1 MPISR
6 EDFEAI
12 VHQHQRMLYR
22 VAWNFFRNA
31 SIAQEIVQDVLLQLF
46 ETEPAIASTA
56 HLQSW
61 LRRAVTH
68 RCIDLARRKHTHLE
82 TQVDDLP
89 DVAEEAPESDPLL
102 DDRLRRLV
110 ASLPEI
116 QRLVVILRF
125 GEDMDSEE
133 IAAALDLPS
142 PTVRSHLQRALALL
156 REKAPRVLGGEI
168 NVSTG
173 RQSS

>member
-1 MPISR
+1 
-6 EDFEAI
+6 
-12 VHQHQRMLYR
+12 V
-22 VAWNFFRNA
+22 
-31 SIAQEIVQDVLLQLF
+31 VQDVLLQLF
-46 ETEPAIASTA
+46 ETAPDIASPA

-68 RCIDLARRKHTHLE
+68 RCIDLARRKRMQVE
-82 TQVDDLP
+82 TQVEEMPEVADELP
-89 DVAEEAPESDPLL
+89 ENDPLL
-102 DDRLRRLV
+102 DERLRRLV

-125 GEDMDSEE
+125 GEDLDSEE
-133 IAAALDLPS
+133 IGAALDMPS

-156 REKAPRVLGGEI
+156 REKAPRILGEKFHESI
-168 NVSTG
+168 R